1 MGLGSNLGRPVHTIF
16 EAARRMDGL
25 LPGVRLAA
33 CSSVHHTAPL
43 GPADQPWYANAAAA
57 LDVSPHVTPQA
68 LFDALCALEADLGR
82 NRVFER
88 RFGPRPADIDLL
100 LFGRTRLASQRLT
113 LPHPRLAERA
123 FVLVPL
129 AEIAPDLILPGGLG
143 VHEALGRLSF
153 VRGRSI
159 IIQS

>member
-1 MGLGSNLGRPVHTIF
+1 
-16 EAARRMDGL
+16 MDGL

-33 CSSVHHTAPL
+33 CSSVYHTAPL
-43 GPADQPWYANAAAA
+43 GPPDQPWYANAVAA
-57 LDVSPHVTPQA
+57 LDVPPQVTPRA
-68 LFDALCALEADLGR
+68 LFDALCVLEADLGR

-88 RFGPRPADIDLL
+88 RFGPRLADIDLL
-100 LFGRTRLASQRLT
+100 LFGRARLDSARLT

-129 AEIAPDLILPGGLG
+129 AEIAPDLTLPGGLG
-143 VHEALGRLSF
+143 VSRALARLSF
-153 VRGRSI
+153 VRQGAI